1 MATNPNDPS
10 PELRARLAL
19 RAKYQRIIDELWT
32 NQPDVCPVCSSTAW
46 SVADLI
52 QTPVRMVS
60 PDMLGFGGEFQ
71 NPQVYVYV
79 PVTCLQCG
87 YTRFFHSGVLDV
99 RDAEEIKSRKPLHLP
114 KDAR

>member
-1 MATNPNDPS
+1 MANNPKDPS
-10 PELRARLAL
+10 PELSTRMAL

-32 NQPDVCPVCSSTAW
+32 NLPDVCPVCSSTAW

-52 QTPVRMVS
+52 ETPVRLAARDLLVQS
-60 PDMLGFGGEFQ
+60 Q
-71 NPQVYVYV
+71 SPQVYVYV

-99 RDAEEIKSRKPLHLP
+99 RDAEEVKSRKPMHLP
-114 KDAR
+114 KEER